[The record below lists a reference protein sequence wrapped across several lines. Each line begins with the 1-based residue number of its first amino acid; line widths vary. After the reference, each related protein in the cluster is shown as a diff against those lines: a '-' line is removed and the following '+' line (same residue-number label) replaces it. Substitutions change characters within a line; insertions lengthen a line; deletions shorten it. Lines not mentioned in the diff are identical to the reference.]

1 MRQEDIR
8 FLILTAIY
16 TLALLGAATLLTGC
30 SYSMKELEC
39 IARDN
44 SRNPCN

>member
-1 MRQEDIR
+1 MRQEDVR
-8 FLILTAIY
+8 FLVLTVIY
-16 TLALLGAATLLTGC
+16 CLALFGAATLLTGC
-30 SYSMKELEC
+30 SYSIKELEC

>member
-1 MRQEDIR
+1 MCETFR
-8 FLILTAIY
+8 FLVIAAVW
-16 TLALLGAATLLTGC
+16 TLALFGAATLLTGC
-30 SYSMKELEC
+30 SYSIKELEC